1 MDDRKTPAERV
12 IYSIA
17 WIVGIIGF
25 VVLSCLFVP
34 GEAVKLIDVLTSNFK
49 LKNNG

>member
-17 WIVGIIGF
+17 WIVCIIGL
-25 VVLSCLFVP
+25 VVVSWLFFRQKP
-34 GEAVKLIDVLTSNFK
+34 
-49 LKNNG
+49 

>member
-17 WIVGIIGF
+17 WIVGIIGL
-25 VVLSCLFVP
+25 VVLSWLFVQ
-34 GEAVKLIDVLTSNFK
+34 GKR
-49 LKNNG
+49 

>member
-1 MDDRKTPAERV
+1 MDDRKTPAEKV

-25 VVLSCLFVP
+25 VVLSWLFIRGKP
-34 GEAVKLIDVLTSNFK
+34 
-49 LKNNG
+49 